1 MGQSILSSM
10 VEALMNQDYA
20 LFLDLF
26 SNLGAIG
33 FIFWLFWRTT
43 NHTIPG
49 LAQSFEESI
58 KVTRDDF
65 KATLNQQ
72 RDDFKEILEQHKEFF
87 SKQVENER
95 SQIEKLTM
103 AILSIKNSSD

>member
-1 MGQSILSSM
+1 MGSSILSNL

-33 FIFWLFWRTT
+33 FIFWLTWRTT
-43 NHTIPG
+43 NHTIPR
-49 LAQSFEESI
+49 LAQSFEDSI

-65 KATLNQQ
+65 KVTLQQQ
-72 RDDFKEILEQHKEFF
+72 RNDFKELLEQHRDFF
-87 SKQVENER
+87 AKQVENER

>member
-1 MGQSILSSM
+1 
-10 VEALMNQDYA
+10 MNQDYA
-20 LFLDLF
+20 MFLDLF

-33 FIFWLFWRTT
+33 FIFWLTWRTT
-43 NHTIPG
+43 NHTIPR

-65 KATLNQQ
+65 KATLQQQ
-72 RDDFKEILEQHKEFF
+72 RDDFRSLLKQNQEFF
-87 SKQVENER
+87 AKQVENER

>member
-1 MGQSILSSM
+1 MGQSLLSSM

-33 FIFWLFWRTT
+33 FIFWLMWRTT
-43 NHTIPG
+43 NHTIPR

-65 KATLNQQ
+65 KDTLQLQ
-72 RDDFKEILEQHKEFF
+72 REDFKKILEQNKEFF
-87 SKQVENER
+87 AKQVENER
-95 SQIEKLTM
+95 SQLEKLTM
-103 AILSIKNSSD
+103 AILSIKNSMD